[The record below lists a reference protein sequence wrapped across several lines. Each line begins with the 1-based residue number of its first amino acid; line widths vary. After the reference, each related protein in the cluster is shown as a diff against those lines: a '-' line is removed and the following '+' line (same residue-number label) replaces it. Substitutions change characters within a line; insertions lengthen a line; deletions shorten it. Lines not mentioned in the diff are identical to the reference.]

1 MTRTL
6 LPLLALLLA
15 AATAHAQGPAT
26 QPRLAPPSP
35 AQMKQAQEM
44 MALMQEALIPLTAA
58 DVENFL
64 TAVAAF
70 EKWVKKDVKR
80 LEMFRALPPPMR
92 QAKIKELLGNKAG
105 HMGNLL
111 VLVGRVKFAE
121 QAAEPGARAKMQ
133 AKLSEAKGRMVEANA
148 QLAQMPPAVQQK
160 IKGQMASAFKMLEV
174 AANYPDASIAIYQ
187 KNKGRLQAAIARL
200 EAIDIKG
207 TDAPPAK

>member
-1 MTRTL
+1 
-6 LPLLALLLA
+6 
-15 AATAHAQGPAT
+15 
-26 QPRLAPPSP
+26 
-35 AQMKQAQEM
+35 MKQAQEM

-70 EKWVKKDVKR
+70 EKWVTQDVKR

-121 QAAEPGARAKMQ
+121 QAAEPDARAKMQ
-133 AKLSEAKGRMVEANA
+133 ATLSEAKGRMAEANV

-160 IKGQMASAFKMLEV
+160 IKGQMAAAFKMLEV

-187 KNKGRLQAAIARL
+187 KNKGRLRAAIVRL

-207 TDAPPAK
+207 TGAPPKK